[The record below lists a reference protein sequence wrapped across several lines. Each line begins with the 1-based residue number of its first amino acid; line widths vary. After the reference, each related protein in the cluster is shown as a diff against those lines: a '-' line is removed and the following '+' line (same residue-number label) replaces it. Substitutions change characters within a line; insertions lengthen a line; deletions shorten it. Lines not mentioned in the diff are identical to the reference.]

1 MSVRLSKAL
10 KDLNVGLSTAVDFLV
25 KKGHKIE
32 PNPNEKI
39 ADDLYLLLAKE
50 FNKDM
55 ALKIE
60 SEKLSQERHNKD
72 KTTSVAIEGY
82 EKKSEKTHI
91 GLPKEPMLNIK
102 QVGHIDLDAKNKPV
116 QAA

>member
-39 ADDLYLLLAKE
+39 ADDLYLLLE
-50 FNKDM
+50 
-55 ALKIE
+55 
-60 SEKLSQERHNKD
+60 
-72 KTTSVAIEGY
+72 
-82 EKKSEKTHI
+82 I
-91 GLPKEPMLNIK
+91 GRAH
-102 QVGHIDLDAKNKPV
+102 V
-116 QAA
+116 